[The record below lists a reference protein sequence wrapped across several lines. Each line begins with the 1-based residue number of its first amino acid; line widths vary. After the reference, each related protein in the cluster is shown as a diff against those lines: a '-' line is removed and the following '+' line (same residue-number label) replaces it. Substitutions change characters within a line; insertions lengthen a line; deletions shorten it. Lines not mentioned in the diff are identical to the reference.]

1 MFPNT
6 IINILAGAASS
17 ALSSV
22 AASPN
27 NGFSPSDV
35 LAVSEQ
41 VKREIIVDPRIQEIG
56 KAVDEA
62 TTPVV
67 WYNDKITLASIVS
80 VIASVIGIVWGVQL
94 TPEHQALI
102 VNVAPPILTA
112 VAGGVALVSRLVS
125 RVKPVVSRKAKTA

>member
-6 IINILAGAASS
+6 IINVLAGVASS
-17 ALSSV
+17 ALAQ
-22 AASPN
+22 AANSPN
-27 NGFSPSDV
+27 TNLSPADTP
-35 LAVSEQ
+35 AVIEQ

-67 WYNDKITLASIVS
+67 WYQDKITLASVVS

-102 VNVAPPILTA
+102 VNIAPPILTA

-125 RVKPVVSRKAKTA
+125 RVKPVVSSKAKTA